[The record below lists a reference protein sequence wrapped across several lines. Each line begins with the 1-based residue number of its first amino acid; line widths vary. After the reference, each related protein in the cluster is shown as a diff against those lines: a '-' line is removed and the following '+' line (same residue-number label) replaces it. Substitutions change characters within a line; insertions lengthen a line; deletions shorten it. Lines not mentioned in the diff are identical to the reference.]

1 MNRRQF
7 MFIDKLRDISPDEF
21 RAKVEAAERKVK
33 SRKAIRAFLKQAFA
47 GLVAGLAVGGLLCA
61 FTHYA
66 THGGF

>member
-33 SRKAIRAFLKQAFA
+33 SRKAIRTFLKQALV
-47 GLVAGLAVGGLLCA
+47 GLVIGLAIGGTLCLL
-61 FTHYA
+61 THYTA
-66 THGGF
+66 RGGF